1 MSVHYTLNKPIKIKD
16 LKEKGFKIETHEDP
30 RSYPITIESDRYYE
44 EGSWV
49 GTLDI
54 SLDDDDID
62 NIETQELE
70 GHTGYAVIFEICE
83 TFNVKFLTD
92 MYIDNL
98 IQDAHKN
105 GTVAVIGAEEDFD
118 KCMSYYMKK

>member
-16 LKEKGFKIETHEDP
+16 LNEKGFKIETHEDP
-30 RSYPITIESDRYYE
+30 RSYTITIESDRYYE

-54 SLDDDDID
+54 RLDDDL
-62 NIETQELE
+62 NNEETQELE

-98 IQDAHKN
+98 ILEADKN
-105 GTVAVIGAEEDFD
+105 GTVAEITDEDFD
-118 KCMSYYMKK
+118 KCMNYYMKK

>member
-1 MSVHYTLNKPIKIKD
+1 MSVHYTLSKPIKIKD
-16 LKEKGFKIETHEDP
+16 LKEKGFKIETHEDQ
-30 RSYPITIESDRYYE
+30 RSYPITIESDRYYK

-54 SLDDDDID
+54 GQNDDL
-62 NIETQELE
+62 NNAETQELE
-70 GHTGYAVIFEICE
+70 GHTGYAVIYEICE

-98 IQDAHKN
+98 ILEADKN
-105 GTVAVIGAEEDFD
+105 GTVAEITEEDFD
-118 KCMSYYMKK
+118 KCMNYYMKK

>member
-1 MSVHYTLNKPIKIKD
+1 MSVHYTLNKPIKIKS

-54 SLDDDDID
+54 KLDDDL
-62 NIETQELE
+62 NNAETQELE
-70 GHTGYAVIFEICE
+70 GHTGYAVIYEICE

-98 IQDAHKN
+98 ILEADKN
-105 GTVAVIGAEEDFD
+105 GTVAEITDEDFD
-118 KCMSYYMKK
+118 KCMNYYMKK

>member
-16 LKEKGFKIETHEDP
+16 LKEKGFKIETHEEQ

-49 GTLDI
+49 RTLDI
-54 SLDDDDID
+54 GLDDDL
-62 NIETQELE
+62 NNAETQELE
-70 GHTGYAVIFEICE
+70 GHTGYAVIYEICE

-98 IQDAHKN
+98 ILEADKN
-105 GTVAVIGAEEDFD
+105 GTVAEITDEDFD

>member
-1 MSVHYTLNKPIKIKD
+1 MSVHYTLSKPIKIKD
-16 LKEKGFKIETHEDP
+16 LKEKGFKIETHEDQ

-54 SLDDDDID
+54 GQDDDL
-62 NIETQELE
+62 NNAETQELE

-98 IQDAHKN
+98 ILEADKN
-105 GTVAVIGAEEDFD
+105 GTVAEITDEDFD
-118 KCMSYYMKK
+118 KCMNYYMKK

>member
-30 RSYPITIESDRYYE
+30 RSYLITIESDRYYE

-54 SLDDDDID
+54 GQDDDL
-62 NIETQELE
+62 NNAETQELE
-70 GHTGYAVIFEICE
+70 GHTGYAVIYEICK

-98 IQDAHKN
+98 ILEADKN
-105 GTVAVIGAEEDFD
+105 GTVAEITDEDFD
-118 KCMSYYMKK
+118 KCMNYYMKK

>member
-1 MSVHYTLNKPIKIKD
+1 MNIHYTLNKPIKIKD
-16 LKEKGFKIETHEDP
+16 LKEKGFKIETHEEQ

-54 SLDDDDID
+54 RLDDDL
-62 NIETQELE
+62 NNAETQELE

-98 IQDAHKN
+98 ILEADKN
-105 GTVAVIGAEEDFD
+105 GTVAEITDEDFD
-118 KCMSYYMKK
+118 KCMNYYMKK

>member
-1 MSVHYTLNKPIKIKD
+1 MSVHYTLSKPIKIKD
-16 LKEKGFKIETHEDP
+16 LKEKGFKIETHEGK

-44 EGSWV
+44 EWSWV

-54 SLDDDDID
+54 GLDDDL
-62 NIETQELE
+62 NNAETQELE

-98 IQDAHKN
+98 ILEADKN
-105 GTVAVIGAEEDFD
+105 GTKAEITDEDFD
-118 KCMSYYMKK
+118 KCMNYYMKK

>member
-16 LKEKGFKIETHEDP
+16 LKEKGFKIETHEDQ
-30 RSYPITIESDRYYE
+30 RSYPITIESDRYYK

-49 GTLDI
+49 GALDI
-54 SLDDDDID
+54 GQDDDL
-62 NIETQELE
+62 NNAETQELE

-92 MYIDNL
+92 TYIDNKIL
-98 IQDAHKN
+98 DADKN
-105 GTVAVIGAEEDFD
+105 GKKAEITEEDFD
-118 KCMSYYMKK
+118 KCMDYYNK

>member
-16 LKEKGFKIETHEDP
+16 LKEKGFKIETHEEQ
-30 RSYPITIESDRYYE
+30 RSYLITIESDRYYE

-49 GTLDI
+49 RTLDI
-54 SLDDDDID
+54 GLDDDL
-62 NIETQELE
+62 NNAETQELE
-70 GHTGYAVIFEICE
+70 GHTGYAVIYEICE

-98 IQDAHKN
+98 ILEADKN
-105 GTVAVIGAEEDFD
+105 GTVAEITDEDFD

>member
-1 MSVHYTLNKPIKIKD
+1 MSVHYTLSKPIKIKD
-16 LKEKGFKIETHEDP
+16 LKEKGFKIETHEDQ
-30 RSYPITIESDRYYE
+30 RSYPITIESDRYYK

-54 SLDDDDID
+54 GQNDDL
-62 NIETQELE
+62 NNAETQELE
-70 GHTGYAVIFEICE
+70 GHTGYAVIYEICE

-98 IQDAHKN
+98 ILEADKN
-105 GTVAVIGAEEDFD
+105 GTVAEITDEDFD
-118 KCMSYYMKK
+118 KCMNYYMKK

>member
-1 MSVHYTLNKPIKIKD
+1 MSVHYTLSKPIKIKD
-16 LKEKGFKIETHEDP
+16 LKEKGFKIETHEDT

-54 SLDDDDID
+54 GQDDNLNDA
-62 NIETQELE
+62 ETQELE

-98 IQDAHKN
+98 ILEADKN
-105 GTVAVIGAEEDFD
+105 GTKAEITDEDFD
-118 KCMSYYMKK
+118 KCMNYYMKK

>member
-49 GTLDI
+49 GTLDVGPDVD
-54 SLDDDDID
+54 LDND
-62 NIETQELE
+62 ETQELE
-70 GHTGYAVIFEICE
+70 GHTGFAVIFEICE

-98 IQDAHKN
+98 ILEADKN

>member
-1 MSVHYTLNKPIKIKD
+1 MSVHYTLSKPIKIKD
-16 LKEKGFKIETHEDP
+16 LKEKGFKIETHEDQ
-30 RSYPITIESDRYYE
+30 RNYPITIESDRYYE

-54 SLDDDDID
+54 RLDDDL
-62 NIETQELE
+62 NNAETQELE

-98 IQDAHKN
+98 ILEADKN
-105 GTVAVIGAEEDFD
+105 GTVAEITDEDFD
-118 KCMSYYMKK
+118 KCMNYYMKK

>member
-1 MSVHYTLNKPIKIKD
+1 MSVHYTLSKPILIKD
-16 LKEKGFKIETHEDP
+16 LKEKGFKIETHEEQ
-30 RSYPITIESDRYYE
+30 RSYPITIESDRYYK

-54 SLDDDDID
+54 GQDDDL
-62 NIETQELE
+62 NNAETQELE

-98 IQDAHKN
+98 ILEADKN
-105 GTVAVIGAEEDFD
+105 GTVAEITDEDFD
-118 KCMSYYMKK
+118 KCMNYYMKK

>member
-1 MSVHYTLNKPIKIKD
+1 MSVHYTLSKPIKIKD
-16 LKEKGFKIETHEDP
+16 LKEKGFKIETHEDK
-30 RSYPITIESDRYYE
+30 RSYLITIESDRYYK
-44 EGSWV
+44 EGSCV

-54 SLDDDDID
+54 RLDDDL
-62 NIETQELE
+62 NNAETQELE

-98 IQDAHKN
+98 ILEADKN
-105 GTVAVIGAEEDFD
+105 GTVAEITEEDFD
-118 KCMSYYMKK
+118 KCMNYYMKK

>member
-16 LKEKGFKIETHEDP
+16 LKEKGFKIETHENP

-54 SLDDDDID
+54 NLDDDLLTA
-62 NIETQELE
+62 ETQELE
-70 GHTGYAVIFEICE
+70 GHTGFAVIIEICE

-92 MYIDNL
+92 TYIDNKIL
-98 IQDAHKN
+98 DADKN
-105 GTVAVIGAEEDFD
+105 GTVAEITDEDFD
-118 KCMSYYMKK
+118 KCMDYYYKKK

>member
-30 RSYPITIESDRYYE
+30 RSYPITIESDRYYK

-54 SLDDDDID
+54 GQNDDL
-62 NIETQELE
+62 NNAETQELE

-98 IQDAHKN
+98 ILEADKN
-105 GTVAVIGAEEDFD
+105 GTKAEITDEDFD
-118 KCMSYYMKK
+118 KCMNYYKK

>member
-30 RSYPITIESDRYYE
+30 RSYLITIESDRYYE

-54 SLDDDDID
+54 GQDDDL
-62 NIETQELE
+62 NNAETQELE
-70 GHTGYAVIFEICE
+70 GHTGYAVIYEICK
-83 TFNVKFLTD
+83 TFNVKSLTD

-98 IQDAHKN
+98 ILEADKN
-105 GTVAVIGAEEDFD
+105 GTVAEITDEDFD
-118 KCMSYYMKK
+118 KCMNYYMKK

>member
-16 LKEKGFKIETHEDP
+16 LKEKGFKIETHEDQ
-30 RSYPITIESDRYYE
+30 RSYPITIESDRYYK

-54 SLDDDDID
+54 RQDDDL
-62 NIETQELE
+62 NNAETKELE

-98 IQDAHKN
+98 ILEADKN
-105 GTVAVIGAEEDFD
+105 GTVAEITDEDFD
-118 KCMSYYMKK
+118 KCMDYYKK

>member
-1 MSVHYTLNKPIKIKD
+1 MSVHYTLSKPIKIKD
-16 LKEKGFKIETHEDP
+16 LKEKGFKIETHEEQ

-44 EGSWV
+44 EGSCV

-54 SLDDDDID
+54 GQNDDL
-62 NIETQELE
+62 NNAETQELE
-70 GHTGYAVIFEICE
+70 GHTGFSVIFEICE

-98 IQDAHKN
+98 ILEVDKN
-105 GTVAVIGAEEDFD
+105 GTVAEITDEDFD
-118 KCMSYYMKK
+118 KCMNYYMKK

>member
-1 MSVHYTLNKPIKIKD
+1 MSVHYTLSKPIKIKD
-16 LKEKGFKIETHEDP
+16 LKEKGFKIETHEEQ
-30 RSYPITIESDRYYE
+30 RSYLITIESDRYYK

-54 SLDDDDID
+54 RQNDDL
-62 NIETQELE
+62 NNAETQELE

-98 IQDAHKN
+98 ILEADKN
-105 GTVAVIGAEEDFD
+105 GTVAEITEEDFD
-118 KCMSYYMKK
+118 KCMDYYNK

>member
-16 LKEKGFKIETHEDP
+16 LKEKGFKIETHKDQ
-30 RSYPITIESDRYYE
+30 RSYPITIESDRYYKE
-44 EGSWV
+44 VSCV

-54 SLDDDDID
+54 KLDDDL
-62 NIETQELE
+62 NNAETQELE
-70 GHTGYAVIFEICE
+70 GHTGYAVIYEICE

-98 IQDAHKN
+98 ILEAHKN
-105 GTVAVIGAEEDFD
+105 GTKAEITDEDFD
-118 KCMSYYMKK
+118 KCMNYYMKK

>member
-1 MSVHYTLNKPIKIKD
+1 MSVHYTLSKPIKIKD
-16 LKEKGFKIETHEDP
+16 LKEKGFKIERHKDP
-30 RSYPITIESDRYYE
+30 RSYLITIESDRYYK

-54 SLDDDDID
+54 GLDDDL
-62 NIETQELE
+62 NNAETQELE

-98 IQDAHKN
+98 ILEADKN
-105 GTVAVIGAEEDFD
+105 GTVAEITDEDFD
-118 KCMSYYMKK
+118 KCMNYYMKK

>member
-16 LKEKGFKIETHEDP
+16 LKEKGFKIETHEDQ
-30 RSYPITIESDRYYE
+30 RSYPITIESDRYYK

-54 SLDDDDID
+54 RLDDDL
-62 NIETQELE
+62 NNAETQELE
-70 GHTGYAVIFEICE
+70 GHTGYAVIYEICE

-98 IQDAHKN
+98 ILEADKN
-105 GTVAVIGAEEDFD
+105 GTVAEITDEDFD
-118 KCMSYYMKK
+118 KCMNYYMKK

>member
-16 LKEKGFKIETHEDP
+16 LKEKGFKIETHEDK

-54 SLDDDDID
+54 GLDDDLNDA
-62 NIETQELE
+62 ETQELE

-98 IQDAHKN
+98 ILEADKN
-105 GTVAVIGAEEDFD
+105 GTVAEITDEDFD
-118 KCMSYYMKK
+118 KCMNYYMKK

>member
-1 MSVHYTLNKPIKIKD
+1 MSVHYTLSKPIKIKN

-30 RSYPITIESDRYYE
+30 RKYPITIESDRYYE

-54 SLDDDDID
+54 ELDDDL
-62 NIETQELE
+62 NNAETQELE
-70 GHTGYAVIFEICE
+70 GHTGYSVIFEICE

-98 IQDAHKN
+98 ILEADKN
-105 GTVAVIGAEEDFD
+105 GTVAEITDEDFD
-118 KCMSYYMKK
+118 KCMNYYMKK

>member
-1 MSVHYTLNKPIKIKD
+1 MSVHYTLNKPITIKS
-16 LKEKGFKIETHEDP
+16 LREKGFKIETHEEL

-49 GTLDI
+49 GTLDVK
-54 SLDDDDID
+54 LDDDL
-62 NIETQELE
+62 NNAETQELE
-70 GHTGYAVIFEICE
+70 GHTGYAVIYEICE

-98 IQDAHKN
+98 ILEADKN
-105 GTVAVIGAEEDFD
+105 GTVAEITDEDFD
-118 KCMSYYMKK
+118 KCMNYYMKK

>member
-30 RSYPITIESDRYYE
+30 RSYLITIESDKYYK

-54 SLDDDDID
+54 GQNDDL
-62 NIETQELE
+62 NNAETQELE

-98 IQDAHKN
+98 ILEADKN
-105 GTVAVIGAEEDFD
+105 GTVAEITEEDFD
-118 KCMSYYMKK
+118 KCMNYYKK

>member
-1 MSVHYTLNKPIKIKD
+1 MSVHYTLSKPIKIKD
-16 LKEKGFKIETHEDP
+16 LKEKGFKIETHEEQ

-54 SLDDDDID
+54 RLDDDLNDA
-62 NIETQELE
+62 ETQELE
-70 GHTGYAVIFEICE
+70 GHTGYAVIYEICE

-98 IQDAHKN
+98 ILEADKN
-105 GTVAVIGAEEDFD
+105 GTVAEITDEDFD
-118 KCMSYYMKK
+118 KCMNYYMKK

>member
-16 LKEKGFKIETHEDP
+16 LKEKGFKIETHEEQ

-54 SLDDDDID
+54 GLDDDL
-62 NIETQELE
+62 NNAETQELE
-70 GHTGYAVIFEICE
+70 GHTGYAVIYEICE

-98 IQDAHKN
+98 ILEADKN
-105 GTVAVIGAEEDFD
+105 GTVAEITDEDFD
-118 KCMSYYMKK
+118 KCMNYYMKK

>member
-1 MSVHYTLNKPIKIKD
+1 MSVHYTLSKPIKIKD

-30 RSYPITIESDRYYE
+30 RNYPITIESDRYYE

-54 SLDDDDID
+54 GLDDDL
-62 NIETQELE
+62 NNAETQELE

-98 IQDAHKN
+98 ILEADKN
-105 GTVAVIGAEEDFD
+105 GTVAEITDEDFD
-118 KCMSYYMKK
+118 KCMNYYMKK

>member
-1 MSVHYTLNKPIKIKD
+1 MSVHYTLSKPIKIKD
-16 LKEKGFKIETHEDP
+16 LKEKGFKIETHEDK

-54 SLDDDDID
+54 ELDDDL
-62 NIETQELE
+62 NNAETQELE

-98 IQDAHKN
+98 ILEADKN
-105 GTVAVIGAEEDFD
+105 GTVAEITDEDFD
-118 KCMSYYMKK
+118 KCMNYYMKK

>member
-1 MSVHYTLNKPIKIKD
+1 MSVHYTLSKPIKIKD
-16 LKEKGFKIETHEDP
+16 LKEKGFKIETHEDQ
-30 RSYPITIESDRYYE
+30 RSYPITIESDRYYK

-54 SLDDDDID
+54 GQDDDL
-62 NIETQELE
+62 NNAETQELE

-98 IQDAHKN
+98 ILEADKN
-105 GTVAVIGAEEDFD
+105 GTVAEITDEDFD
-118 KCMSYYMKK
+118 KCMNYYMK

>member
-1 MSVHYTLNKPIKIKD
+1 MSVHYTLSKPIKIKD
-16 LKEKGFKIETHEDP
+16 LKEKGFKIETHEDK
-30 RSYPITIESDRYYE
+30 RSYLITIESDRYYE
-44 EGSWV
+44 EGSCV

-54 SLDDDDID
+54 GLDDDLNDA
-62 NIETQELE
+62 ETQELE

-98 IQDAHKN
+98 ILEADKN
-105 GTVAVIGAEEDFD
+105 GTVAEITDEDFD
-118 KCMSYYMKK
+118 KCMNYYMKK

>member
-1 MSVHYTLNKPIKIKD
+1 MSVHYSLNKPIKIKD

-49 GTLDI
+49 GTLDVGPDVD
-54 SLDDDDID
+54 LDND
-62 NIETQELE
+62 ETQELE
-70 GHTGYAVIFEICE
+70 GHTGFAVIFEICE

-98 IQDAHKN
+98 ILEADKN